1 MKDIFYTHRRQ
12 ICSDLGNMDEPD
24 RVGSVD
30 FTIWVSISS
39 LKQQAK
45 FKINCIKRLVQGN
58 LLLQYKD
65 DLPGLFKRIVESNY
79 PGMVKGIHDVNLA
92 LKLLLLTG
100 SRFD

>member
-45 FKINCIKRLVQGN
+45 FKINCIKDPSKVT
-58 LLLQYKD
+58 YY
-65 DLPGLFKRIVESNY
+65 SNIR
-79 PGMVKGIHDVNLA
+79 MICL
-92 LKLLLLTG
+92 G
-100 SRFD
+100 SSNAS